1 VKPAEITGG
10 ILGELAFSADGRSV
24 YLFTWPESVVR
35 RIDVAT
41 GKEIGALRGH
51 VAGVTSFSLSPDG
64 GRLATTSYD
73 KTVRLWDLETGE
85 SRSLRGHTDAVL
97 GVTFSPAGD
106 ALASMS
112 ADNTVRLW
120 ADDLPADAA
129 GLRAW
134 LDAVVEDAIE
144 LDRPK

>member
-1 VKPAEITGG
+1 M
-10 ILGELAFSADGRSV
+10 LADGRRALSGSV
-24 YLFTWPESVVR
+24 DMTL
-35 RIDVAT
+35 
-41 GKEIGALRGH
+41 
-51 VAGVTSFSLSPDG
+51 
-64 GRLATTSYD
+64 
-73 KTVRLWDLETGE
+73 RLWDLETGE

-120 ADDLPADAA
+120 ADDLPADAV

-134 LDAVVEDAIE
+134 LDAAVEDTIE